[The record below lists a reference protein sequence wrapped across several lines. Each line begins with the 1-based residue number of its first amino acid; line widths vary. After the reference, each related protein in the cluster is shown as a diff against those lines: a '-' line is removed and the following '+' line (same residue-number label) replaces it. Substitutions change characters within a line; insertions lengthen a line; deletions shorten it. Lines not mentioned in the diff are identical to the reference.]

1 MKKHIPVNI
10 KRKRRKEATMRILI
24 GIGIGTLLGWIGGVW

>member
-1 MKKHIPVNI
+1 MSIPSKI